1 MKPENLVVTKLF
13 RLLSLLALTL
23 SMTAASCATA
33 ANKTDE
39 VGSDTGSAVGSVG
52 DGVVSVVEWP
62 FHVIADIL

>member
-1 MKPENLVVTKLF
+1 MPKLQ
-13 RLLSLLALTL
+13 RLIPILALC
-23 SMTAASCATA
+23 ASVGVGACATA

-52 DGVVSVVEWP
+52 NGVVSVVEWP